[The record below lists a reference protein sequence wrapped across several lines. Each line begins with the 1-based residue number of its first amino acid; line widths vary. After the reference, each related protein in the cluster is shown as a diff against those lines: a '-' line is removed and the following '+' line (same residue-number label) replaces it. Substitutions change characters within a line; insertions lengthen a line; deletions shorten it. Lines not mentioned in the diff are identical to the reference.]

1 MDRLARPIRPARK
14 VGCQLAD
21 TPVQSPQREGVSG
34 VPAQTRG
41 FLFSD
46 LRGYSA
52 FTERHGDRAA
62 RELLTR
68 YRRVVREAIASFGG
82 AEIRTEGDSFYVVF
96 DSVSQAVEAGL
107 AIRAG
112 LDAEHGG
119 EPIRAGI
126 GIHAGEVEDDA
137 EQGIVSSAVNI
148 AARICAVADPGEV
161 LVSETVRSLTRSY
174 LEVTFVA
181 RGRRRLKGIADPM
194 PVYRVVPSGT
204 PAARAVRPQRGIAI
218 VGGILVLAVGGAALA
233 SQLGNPSVVTPSASQ
248 DDSPSLLPPSVSAPV
263 DAEVLDED
271 QRANLAY
278 IAPGRH
284 EQCGPALPE
293 DGPKFRNVGGLEF
306 GAPAPIASM
315 ATSGG
320 IHCQFSRSTSGPS
333 SVWMWRLSQMAN
345 PSAPVNAREWMA
357 SHGGQVGASEG
368 VCTSDHTPILETWT
382 FSGRSGQ
389 LLCFT
394 SVTGD
399 AIVYWTY
406 DGTNVL
412 GKAIR
417 DDKDM
422 AVLLD
427 WWRAEARLAGR

>member
-1 MDRLARPIRPARK
+1 M
-14 VGCQLAD
+14 
-21 TPVQSPQREGVSG
+21 
-34 VPAQTRG
+34 PAQTRG

-52 FTERHGDRAA
+52 YTERHGDRAA

-68 YRRVVREAIASFGG
+68 YRRAVREAIASFGG
-82 AEIRTEGDSFYVVF
+82 AEIRTEGDSFYLVF
-96 DSVSQAVEAGL
+96 DSVSAAVEAGL
-107 AIRAG
+107 AIQAG
-112 LDAEHGG
+112 LAGSTDG

-148 AARICAVADPGEV
+148 AARICAVAEPGEV
-161 LVSETVRSLTRSY
+161 LVSETVQSLTRTY
-174 LEVTFVA
+174 LDVTYLP
-181 RGRRRLKGIADPM
+181 RGRRRLKGIAHPM
-194 PVYRVVPSGT
+194 PVYRAAPGGR
-204 PAARAVRPQRGIAI
+204 PAIRAVRPGKSTAL
-218 VGGILVLAVGGAALA
+218 VAGILVLVAGGAVLA
-233 SQLGNPSVVTPSASQ
+233 TQLGTANLVTPRASE
-248 DDSPSLLPPSVSAPV
+248 DASLSLPAPAV
-263 DAEVLDED
+263 TATVNAEVFDAD

-278 IAPGRH
+278 IAPSRH
-284 EQCGPALPE
+284 EQCGPALAE
-293 DGPKFRNVGGLEF
+293 DGPRFRDVGGLAF
-306 GAPAPIASM
+306 GAPAPTAYM

-320 IHCQFSRSTSGPS
+320 IHCQFSRSRGDPS
-333 SVWMWRLSQMAN
+333 SVWMWRLSQTTN
-345 PSAPVNAREWMA
+345 PSAPVNAGEWMA
-357 SHGGQVGASEG
+357 SHGAQVRAVDG
-368 VCTSDHTPILETWT
+368 VCTPDETPVLETWT

-406 DGTNVL
+406 DETNVL

-417 DDKDM
+417 DDRDM

>member
-1 MDRLARPIRPARK
+1 MPAK
-14 VGCQLAD
+14 
-21 TPVQSPQREGVSG
+21 
-34 VPAQTRG
+34 TRG

-107 AIRAG
+107 AIQAG
-112 LDAEHGG
+112 LGAEHGG
-119 EPIRAGI
+119 DPIRAGI

-148 AARICAVADPGEV
+148 AARICAVAGPGEV

-174 LEVTFVA
+174 LDVTFVA
-181 RGRRRLKGIADPM
+181 HGRRRLKGIADPM
-194 PVYRVVPSGT
+194 LVYHVVPSGM
-204 PAARAVRPQRGIAI
+204 PAVRAVRPQRRFVI
-218 VGGILVLAVGGAALA
+218 VGAILLLLASGGALA
-233 SQLGNPSVVTPSASQ
+233 SQLGNGSVLTPRAS
-248 DDSPSLLPPSVSAPV
+248 DSSSLLPSMVSAPV
-263 DAEVLDED
+263 DADSLDED
-271 QRANLAY
+271 QRANLTY
-278 IAPGRH
+278 IAPSRH
-284 EQCGPALPE
+284 DQCGPALPE
-293 DGPKFRNVGGLEF
+293 DGPRFRNVGGLPF
-306 GAPAPIASM
+306 DAPAPTAFM

-320 IHCQFSRSTSGPS
+320 IHCQLSRSTSGPS
-333 SVWMWRLSQMAN
+333 SVWMWRLSQTTN
-345 PSAPVNAREWMA
+345 PSAPVNAGEWMA
-357 SHGGQVGASEG
+357 SHAGQVGASEG
-368 VCTSDHTPILETWT
+368 VCSSDETPILETWT

-417 DDKDM
+417 TDRDM
-422 AVLLD
+422 AALLD

>member
-1 MDRLARPIRPARK
+1 M
-14 VGCQLAD
+14 
-21 TPVQSPQREGVSG
+21 
-34 VPAQTRG
+34 PAQTRG

-52 FTERHGDRAA
+52 FTESHGDRAA
-62 RELLTR
+62 RELLTA
-68 YRRVVREAIASFGG
+68 YRGIVRDSIGSFGG

-96 DSVSQAVEAGL
+96 GSVSQAVEAGL
-107 AIRAG
+107 AIQAG
-112 LDAEHGG
+112 LGASEG

-148 AARICAVADPGEV
+148 AARICAAAEPGEV

-174 LEVTFVA
+174 LDVSFVA

-194 PVYRVVPSGT
+194 PVYRVVTSGT
-204 PAARAVRPQRGIAI
+204 PAVRAVRAQWGIAF
-218 VGGILVLAVGGAALA
+218 VGGILVLALGGAALA
-233 SQLGNPSVVTPSASQ
+233 TRFGNASVVTPSASEG
-248 DDSPSLLPPSVSAPV
+248 DSPSMPPPSVIASV
-263 DAEVLDED
+263 DADVLDDD

-293 DGPKFRNVGGLEF
+293 DGPQFRDVGGLAH
-306 GAPAPIASM
+306 GAPAPIAFM

-333 SVWMWRLSQMAN
+333 SVWMWRISQTTN
-345 PSAPVNAREWMA
+345 PSAPVNAAEWMA
-357 SHGGQVGASEG
+357 SHGAQVGATEG
-368 VCTSDHTPILETWT
+368 VCSSDELPILEMWA

-399 AIVYWTY
+399 AVLYWTY
-406 DGTNVL
+406 DGANVL